1 MTLISIVTG
10 DLGQLLVFSHVL
22 LMEVKMLKIQVL
34 IARLFCTIL
43 INYNYEDMEKI
54 NSKQHTVPIVCSQ
67 T

>member
-22 LMEVKMLKIQVL
+22 LVEVKMLKIQVL

-43 INYNYEDMEKI
+43 INYNYEDMEK
-54 NSKQHTVPIVCSQ
+54 N
-67 T
+67 